1 MSCLKKKK
9 KKSFIC
15 ELFCRLFSSRRKK
28 FVSKWEVEAGERLDF
43 PIQGRK
49 GKIVIDWG
57 DESRDVIKTGNDKY
71 ISHIYTE
78 RGIYTIIVK
87 GTITQW
93 SCNIYDDDGDG
104 DNANNS
110 RKLIRIVSYGK
121 TSFGPYAFKCA
132 KNLVKLPK
140 DESPQFFENSMEGAF
155 WEALSFNQSI
165 NHWDTSD
172 ITDMSGLFYGAALFN
187 QPLNKWDTSNVTDM
201 SGMFLNADSF
211 NQPLNKW
218 DTSNVKNMSCMFLGA
233 DCFNQPLNKWDTS
246 NVTNMSGLFYNAK
259 RFNQP
264 LNEWDTS
271 NVTDMSSM
279 FSSAT
284 SFNQPL
290 DKWDTSNVTNMSEMF
305 SNASSFNQPL
315 DQWNTSKVKDM
326 SEMFT
331 GATRFN
337 HRLNH
342 WDASNSDELFIS
354 GWEVDDGEK
363 LFFPI
368 QGREGEIEIN
378 WGDGTIDTV
387 SSGDDAYICHEY
399 SKGGVYTIK
408 VDGTITKWSCN
419 IFDDDDDGDNA
430 NNSRKLIRIVSY
442 GKMSF
447 GPYAFW
453 HAYNL
458 VKLPKNESPRFFEN
472 RMKGLFYRASSF
484 NHSINHWDTS
494 NITDMSE
501 MFRGADCFN
510 QPLNKWNT
518 SNVTDMREMFRGAEN
533 FNQPLNDWD
542 TSNVTDM
549 SEMFHCVLRSS
560 FNQPLNDWDT
570 SNVTNMSYMF

>member
-93 SCNIYDDDGDG
+93 SCNIFDDDGDG

-233 DCFNQPLNKWDTS
+233 DCFNQPLNKWNTS
-246 NVTNMSGLFYNAK
+246 NVINMSGLFYNAK

-264 LNEWDTS
+264 LN
-271 NVTDMSSM
+271 N
-279 FSSAT
+279 
-284 SFNQPL
+284 
-290 DKWDTSNVTNMSEMF
+290 WDTSNVTNMSSMF
-305 SNASSFNQPL
+305 SSAKSFNQPL
-315 DQWNTSKVKDM
+315 VK
-326 SEMFT
+326 
-331 GATRFN
+331 
-337 HRLNH
+337 
-342 WDASNSDELFIS
+342 
-354 GWEVDDGEK
+354 
-363 LFFPI
+363 
-368 QGREGEIEIN
+368 
-378 WGDGTIDTV
+378 
-387 SSGDDAYICHEY
+387 
-399 SKGGVYTIK
+399 
-408 VDGTITKWSCN
+408 
-419 IFDDDDDGDNA
+419 
-430 NNSRKLIRIVSY
+430 
-442 GKMSF
+442 
-447 GPYAFW
+447 
-453 HAYNL
+453 
-458 VKLPKNESPRFFEN
+458 
-472 RMKGLFYRASSF
+472 
-484 NHSINHWDTS
+484 
-494 NITDMSE
+494 
-501 MFRGADCFN
+501 
-510 QPLNKWNT
+510 
-518 SNVTDMREMFRGAEN
+518 
-533 FNQPLNDWD
+533 WD
-542 TSNVTDM
+542 TSNVANM
-549 SEMFHCVLRSS
+549 SGVFSGATS
-560 FNQPLNDWDT
+560 FNQPLNHWDT
-570 SNVTNMSYMF
+570 SKYSIY